1 MTHQK
6 KLVCSFLLSSA
17 LLGMAVSAQSAEKLH
32 ARDLFLS
39 ANEPPKGGTSAPV
52 GAGSD
57 KVIKNTKPAPLGL
70 RYSLLK
76 QIGNNETVE
85 VDPYAVFHSGDRIRL
100 SIQANDNGYLYII
113 VRGSSGKW
121 SPLFPSKEIQGGNNA
136 VEKGGRYEIPLA
148 GVWFRFDEH
157 PGEEKLFIVLSRQPE
172 PDLERLVQSL
182 RGDAKATSSPES
194 SISST
199 ESGSIQVVDDAVVG
213 KIRGQ
218 VATRDIVF
226 EKVDDKTPGE
236 KKEKAVYVVNK
247 TGSAEARVVVDVSL
261 NHQ

>member
-1 MTHQK
+1 MRNK
-6 KLVCSFLLSSA
+6 KTVCLVWRTATLFA
-17 LLGMAVSAQSAEKLH
+17 AAASAQSGEKLR

-39 ANEPPKGGTSAPV
+39 ANEPSKGGTSTPV

-76 QIGNNETVE
+76 QVGNNETVE

-100 SIQANDNGYLYII
+100 SIQANDNGYLYIV

-121 SPLFPSKEIQGGNNA
+121 SLLFPSKEIQGGNNT

-157 PGEEKLFIVLSRQPE
+157 PGEEKLFIVLSRQAE

-182 RGDAKATSSPES
+182 RGDAKSSSSPES

-199 ESGSIQVVDDAVVG
+199 DSGSIQVVDDAVVG

-218 VATRDIVF
+218 VSTRDIVF
-226 EKVDDKTPGE
+226 EKVDDKTTGE

-247 TGSAEARVVVDVSL
+247 TGSADSRVVVDVSL

>member
-17 LLGMAVSAQSAEKLH
+17 LLGMAVSAHSAEKLH

-39 ANEPPKGGTSAPV
+39 ANEPPKSGTSAPV

-136 VEKGGRYEIPLA
+136 VENGGRYEIPLA

-218 VATRDIVF
+218 VGTRDIVF

-247 TGSAEARVVVDVSL
+247 TGSADARVVVDVSL